1 MAPPPHTLHV
11 LGISGSL
18 RAHSYN
24 TGLLRAAAELLP
36 AHMGLEIFDLADIP
50 LYNQDTEQAGY
61 PHAVVMLRERIAT
74 ADAVLFACPEYNYSI
89 TGVLKNAIDWASR
102 PRGSAPLT
110 GKPAAIIGAGGRFGT
125 TRAQLH
131 LRQICTHLA
140 MPVLPAPELMV
151 VRAWDYFDQQGTLT
165 DTSTREQLGAVL
177 VALERWTRRF
187 SDAPVAS

>member
-1 MAPPPHTLHV
+1 MTQPPRTLHV

-36 AHMGLEIFDLADIP
+36 AQMSLEIFDLAELP
-50 LYNQDTEQAGY
+50 LYNQDTESVGY
-61 PHAVVMLRERIAT
+61 PHAVALLRERVAA
-74 ADAVLFACPEYNYSI
+74 ADAILFACPEYNYSV

-102 PRGSAPLT
+102 PGGNAPLT

-125 TRAQLH
+125 VRAQLH

-140 MPVLPAPELMV
+140 MPLLPTPELMV
-151 VRAWDYFDQQGTLT
+151 VRAWEHFDEQGNLT
-165 DTSTREQLGAVL
+165 DSNTREQLHGVL
-177 VALERWTRRF
+177 AALERWTRRF
-187 SDAPVAS
+187 VTDAL